1 MKQTIIVLGFFLFI
15 LSSCSTAKPVQK
27 SSTNHSQLT
36 DEQIFNISAQPK
48 DFPLVLRRT
57 TLIVRDV
64 ETSLSLY
71 RDALGMEVIY
81 DNLLKRPRK
90 DGKEGEQTLRLVFL
104 KATHE
109 FYGVLGLLEYY
120 YGEDIE
126 EKPVRKEGFT
136 AQNIVLLFNS
146 HDVKTKFTKIKQI
159 SGIEVVDELNY
170 VEYPGYDGKSKIKVL
185 VSTFYDP
192 DGFLVEFN
200 ELLDDI

>member
-1 MKQTIIVLGFFLFI
+1 MKNIFFLFSLLLFI
-15 LSSCSTAKPVQK
+15 SSCASKKVVQNQSSTAPA
-27 SSTNHSQLT
+27 LT
-36 DEQIFNISAQPK
+36 EEQIFNITAQPK

-57 TLIVRDV
+57 TLIVRDI
-64 ETSLSLY
+64 ETSLKLY
-71 RDALGMEVIY
+71 KDALGMKVIY
-81 DNLLKRPRK
+81 DNQLKRPRK

-126 EKPVRKEGFT
+126 EKAVRKEGFT

-146 HDVKTKFTKIKQI
+146 HDVKKKFEEIKAI
-159 SGIEVVDELNY
+159 PGIEVFTAPKH
-170 VEYPGYDGKSKIKVL
+170 VEYPGYDGGKIKVL

-200 ELLDDI
+200 ELLDEI

>member
-1 MKQTIIVLGFFLFI
+1 MKQIIFLLGLLLFL
-15 LSSCSTAKPVQK
+15 LSSCSTTKVIQEQVPK
-27 SSTNHSQLT
+27 GPQLT
-36 DEQIFNISAQPK
+36 DEQLFNITAQPK

-57 TLIVRDV
+57 TLIVRDI
-64 ETSLSLY
+64 ETSLKLY
-71 RDALGMEVIY
+71 KDALGMEVIY
-81 DNLLKRPRK
+81 DNQLKRPRK

-120 YGEDIE
+120 YGEVRE
-126 EKPVRKEGFT
+126 EKAVRKEGFT

-146 HDVKTKFTKIKQI
+146 HDVEEKFETIKKIP
-159 SGIEVVDELNY
+159 GIEVFTEPKL
-170 VEYPGYDGKSKIKVL
+170 VEYPGYDGGKIRVL

>member
-1 MKQTIIVLGFFLFI
+1 MKNIFFLFSLLLFI
-15 LSSCSTAKPVQK
+15 SSCASKKVVQNQ
-27 SSTNHSQLT
+27 SSNAPALT
-36 DEQIFNISAQPK
+36 EEQIFNITAQPK

-57 TLIVRDV
+57 TLIVRDL
-64 ETSLSLY
+64 ETSLKLY
-71 RDALGMEVIY
+71 KDALGMKVIY
-81 DNLLKRPRK
+81 DNQLKRPRK

-126 EKPVRKEGFT
+126 EKAVRKEGFT

-146 HDVKTKFTKIKQI
+146 HDVKKKFEEIKAI
-159 SGIEVVDELNY
+159 PGIEVFTAPKH
-170 VEYPGYDGKSKIKVL
+170 VEYPGYDGGKIKVL

-200 ELLDDI
+200 ELLDEI

>member
-1 MKQTIIVLGFFLFI
+1 MKNIFFLFSLLLFI
-15 LSSCSTAKPVQK
+15 SSCASKKVVQNQ
-27 SSTNHSQLT
+27 SSNAQALT
-36 DEQIFNISAQPK
+36 EEQIFNITAQPK

-57 TLIVRDV
+57 TLIVRDI
-64 ETSLSLY
+64 ETSLKLY
-71 RDALGMEVIY
+71 KDALGMKVIY
-81 DNLLKRPRK
+81 DNQLKRPRK

-126 EKPVRKEGFT
+126 EKAVRKEGFT

-146 HDVKTKFTKIKQI
+146 HDVKKKFEEIKAI
-159 SGIEVVDELNY
+159 PGIEVFTAPKH
-170 VEYPGYDGKSKIKVL
+170 VEYPGYDGGKIKVL

-200 ELLDDI
+200 ELLDEI

>member
-1 MKQTIIVLGFFLFI
+1 MKKIFTLLSLVLL
-15 LSSCSTAKPVQK
+15 LSACSTTK
-27 SSTNHSQLT
+27 SVKNQSPTSPQLT
-36 DEQIFNISAQPK
+36 DEQIFNITAQPK

-57 TLIVRDV
+57 TLIVRDI
-64 ETSLSLY
+64 ETSLKLY
-71 RDALGMEVIY
+71 KDALGMEVIY
-81 DNLLKRPRK
+81 DNKLQRPRK

-109 FYGVLGLLEYY
+109 YYGVLGLLEYY

-126 EKPVRKEGFT
+126 ESPVRREGFT

-146 HDVKTKFTKIKQI
+146 KDVKKKFETIKQI
-159 SGIEVVDELNY
+159 PGIEVFTAPKH

>member
-1 MKQTIIVLGFFLFI
+1 MKHTITLIGFILFV
-15 LSSCSTAKPVQK
+15 LSSCSTTKVIQDTPAHHPE
-27 SSTNHSQLT
+27 LT
-36 DEQIFNISAQPK
+36 DEQIFNITAQPK

-57 TLIVRDV
+57 TLIVRDI
-64 ETSLSLY
+64 ETSLALY

-81 DNLLKRPRK
+81 DNQLKRPRK
-90 DGKEGEQTLRLVFL
+90 DGKEGDQTLRLVFL

-109 FYGVLGLLEYY
+109 FYGVLGLLEYH
-120 YGEDIE
+120 YGEDVE
-126 EKPVRKEGFT
+126 ELPVRREGFT

-146 HDVKTKFTKIKQI
+146 HDVKKKFETIKQI
-159 SGIEVVDELNY
+159 PGIEVFTEPEH
-170 VEYPGYDGKSKIKVL
+170 VEYPGYDGGKIRVL

>member
-1 MKQTIIVLGFFLFI
+1 MKNIFFLFSLLLFI
-15 LSSCSTAKPVQK
+15 SSCASKKVVQNQSSTAPA
-27 SSTNHSQLT
+27 LT
-36 DEQIFNISAQPK
+36 EEQIFNITAQPK

-57 TLIVRDV
+57 TLIVRDL
-64 ETSLSLY
+64 ETSLKLY
-71 RDALGMEVIY
+71 KDALGMKVIY
-81 DNLLKRPRK
+81 DNQLKRPRK

-126 EKPVRKEGFT
+126 EKAVRKEGFT

-146 HDVKTKFTKIKQI
+146 HDVKKKFEEIKAI
-159 SGIEVVDELNY
+159 PGIEVFTAPKH
-170 VEYPGYDGKSKIKVL
+170 VEYPGYDGGKIKVL

-200 ELLDDI
+200 ELLDEI